1 MSNSEDI
8 YKFDEFDKIEDIED
22 SVCQIESSKSDTTQI
37 LSFNIPTKNV
47 TNAKLVACVGAALIV
62 VGVPMAL
69 VGVSPTKI
77 IGCIS
82 SVM

>member
-8 YKFDEFDKIEDIED
+8 CKFDEFDKIEDIED
-22 SVCQIESSKSDTTQI
+22 SVCQIESSESDTTQI

-47 TNAKLVACVGAALIV
+47 TNAKCVACVGAALFI

-69 VGVSPTKI
+69 IGVNPTKI
-77 IGCIS
+77 ISSIS
-82 SVM
+82 SMI

>member
-8 YKFDEFDKIEDIED
+8 CKFDEFDKIEDIED
-22 SVCQIESSKSDTTQI
+22 SVCQIESSESDTTQI

-47 TNAKLVACVGAALIV
+47 TNAKRVAFVGASILIA
-62 VGVPMAL
+62 GVPMAL
-69 VGVSPTKI
+69 MGVSPSKI

>member
-22 SVCQIESSKSDTTQI
+22 SVCQIESSESDTTQI

-62 VGVPMAL
+62 VGVLLILLGIAIL
-69 VGVSPTKI
+69 I
-77 IGCIS
+77 RLRR
-82 SVM
+82 